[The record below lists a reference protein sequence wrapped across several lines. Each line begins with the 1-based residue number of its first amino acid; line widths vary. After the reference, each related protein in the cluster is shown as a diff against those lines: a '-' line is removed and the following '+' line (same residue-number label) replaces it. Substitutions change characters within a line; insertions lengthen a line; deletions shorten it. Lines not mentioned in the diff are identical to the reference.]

1 MNANS
6 NAVKTKVASESRKLD
21 LENKLLKYRN
31 VRATNE
37 KRSDEADKID
47 IASALIETN
56 PDELIPEDTTDKNMQ
71 KYYNRFKKECK
82 NAQTSVLGTRQYK
95 LALLSII
102 KHFTDMVDETILT
115 SADIEI
121 SKSTSKLELHK
132 KLAKAILM
140 YHQFRNQIRA
150 NTSFA

>member
-21 LENKLLKYRN
+21 LENMLLKYRN

-37 KRSDEADKID
+37 KRNDEAEKND
-47 IASALIETN
+47 IAIALIETN
-56 PDELIPEDTTDKNMQ
+56 PDELIPEDTTDKNMK
-71 KYYNRFKKECK
+71 KYYNRFRKECK
-82 NAQTSVLGTRQYK
+82 NTQTTVFGTRQYRI
-95 LALLSII
+95 ALLFTI

-121 SKSTSKLELHK
+121 AKSTSKIELAK
-132 KLAKAILM
+132 KLSKAILM
-140 YHQFRNQIRA
+140 YQQFRNQIRA
-150 NTSFA
+150 NTSFG

>member
-1 MNANS
+1 M
-6 NAVKTKVASESRKLD
+6 
-21 LENKLLKYRN
+21 LLKYRN

-47 IASALIETN
+47 IAAALIETN
-56 PDELIPEDTTDKNMQ
+56 PDELIPENTSEKNMK
-71 KYYNRFKKECK
+71 KYFNRFRKECK
-82 NAQTSVLGTRQYK
+82 NAQTSALGNRQYRI
-95 LALLSII
+95 ALLFTI

-121 SKSTSKLELHK
+121 AKSTSKLELDK

-150 NTSFA
+150 NISFA